1 MYASTDAAGSTGRP
15 STFMRMS
22 RSVRMPT
29 SPSPWRTRRQSARA
43 SWILE
48 MPAASVVPEGTT
60 SGCPLMTMRIRSL
73 RRSRLAMPPAVAP
86 ELVVTAG
93 VLLSV
98 AVRAAAAFI
107 GCRGSDRRR
116 RRRPHLG
123 HPPERRRGARRG
135 RARAPV
141 RPRRPPARA
150 LRRRHRGSGTP
161 RRGWDRDHRSPPR
174 GRPAGDRPRRPRR
187 RPAPQARPRGRRGQ
201 GAGLPQDA
209 RRRSRGGGGL
219 VGDSLRG
226 RERSR
231 ERVRGPMIPPSR
243 YAQRLDA
250 ARAALR
256 ERGAA
261 VLLIGVGPQ
270 LRWLT
275 GYAAMPLERLTMLV
289 LPADGPAT
297 LVVPRLERDPAG
309 RAPASVGGLLTIATW
324 GETDDATL
332 AVAAALPAG
341 AERRRLLLSDHL
353 WALHVV
359 RLQARFPGAAFGLAT
374 EALREIRA
382 VKDADEI
389 GLLRAA
395 GAGADAVVLAIAA
408 GRLVGRTEAD
418 VAREV
423 RERLLDEGHELAEF
437 AIVGSGPNSAS
448 PHHEA
453 SPRVIGAG
461 EAIVLDLGGVRE
473 GYCSDTTRTL
483 WAAGGYG
490 EQFIHRT
497 GHGIGLE
504 VHEEPYLVAGN
515 AEPLRVGHAFS
526 IEPGIYLEGRYG
538 ARIEDIVACAAD
550 GPDTLNR
557 TPRDLYVVSGL

>member
-1 MYASTDAAGSTGRP
+1 MRPFPSTIGTWREPPRSISARASPTVASAVRVSGWAVMYASTDAAGSTGRP

-93 VLLSV
+93 ILLSV
-98 AVRAAAAFI
+98 AVRAAAAII
-107 GCRGSDRRR
+107 GCRDSNRRR

-123 HPPERRRGARRG
+123 QPPERRRRARRG

-256 ERGAA
+256 ERGASA
-261 VLLIGVGPQ
+261 LLVGVGPQ

-275 GYAAMPLERLTMLV
+275 GYAAMPLER
-289 LPADGPAT
+289 
-297 LVVPRLERDPAG
+297 DPAG
-309 RAPASVGGLLTIATW
+309 RAPASAGGLLTIATW

-332 AVAAALPAG
+332 TVAAALPAG
-341 AERRRLLLSDHL
+341 AERRRLLLSDPL
-353 WALHVV
+353 SALHVV
-359 RLQARFPGAAFGLAT
+359 RPPAR
-374 EALREIRA
+374 
-382 VKDADEI
+382 
-389 GLLRAA
+389 
-395 GAGADAVVLAIAA
+395 
-408 GRLVGRTEAD
+408 
-418 VAREV
+418 
-423 RERLLDEGHELAEF
+423 
-437 AIVGSGPNSAS
+437 
-448 PHHEA
+448 
-453 SPRVIGAG
+453 
-461 EAIVLDLGGVRE
+461 
-473 GYCSDTTRTL
+473 
-483 WAAGGYG
+483 
-490 EQFIHRT
+490 
-497 GHGIGLE
+497 
-504 VHEEPYLVAGN
+504 
-515 AEPLRVGHAFS
+515 
-526 IEPGIYLEGRYG
+526 
-538 ARIEDIVACAAD
+538 
-550 GPDTLNR
+550 
-557 TPRDLYVVSGL
+557 